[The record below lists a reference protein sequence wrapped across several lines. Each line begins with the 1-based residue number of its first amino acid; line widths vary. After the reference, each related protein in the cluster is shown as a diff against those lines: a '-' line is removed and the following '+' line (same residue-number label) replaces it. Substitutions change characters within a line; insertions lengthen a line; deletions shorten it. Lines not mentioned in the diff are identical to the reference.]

1 MVLERLKAFRAGGI
15 TKFIAIPMA
24 KDAAEMKEQC
34 RLLDAEV
41 IPHAND

>member
-1 MVLERLKAFRAGGI
+1 M
-15 TKFIAIPMA
+15 KFIAIPMA
-24 KDAAEMKEQC
+24 RNATEMMEQS